1 MTYQSD
7 IPVLDVSAAVRGD
20 SQGIDDTERET
31 SEACRGISFFCVTG
45 HRIDPAVMRHT
56 FEMSRNLGH
65 EQVS

>member
-20 SQGIDDTERET
+20 SQGIDDIERET

-45 HRIDPAVMRHT
+45 HRIDPAAM
-56 FEMSRNLGH
+56 
-65 EQVS
+65 